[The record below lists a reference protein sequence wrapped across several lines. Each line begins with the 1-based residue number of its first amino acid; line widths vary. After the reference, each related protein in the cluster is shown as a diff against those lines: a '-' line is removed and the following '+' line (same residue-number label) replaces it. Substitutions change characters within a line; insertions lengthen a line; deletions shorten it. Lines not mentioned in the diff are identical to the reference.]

1 MTRPIDAPRHGLG
14 FGDAIARLLRLPSE
28 SVYSKA
34 LTLYVGLSLLLGTA
48 LVLLTASI
56 LLGEFETT
64 ERQETIATLQRF
76 NIVLDR
82 EVRPIEAALANLA
95 VRLKAGRI
103 PLPDAATLASQQI
116 DFVSVADAS
125 GRIVDTVFRDDSAR
139 TTFEESRPWTLW
151 ILPIKPSGPRAGF
164 ILLGDRLT
172 GLAWRPLPGGGSIV
186 AGRVF
191 GQEPF
196 AFLEGMFAARVEFR
210 PLGGQSVSGG
220 DPLIPMLAK
229 NEFVVTPAGPDQIV
243 GRVLLRAIN
252 GAPLGEIELRQARPL
267 YSEGLQAVQIF
278 LTALTLASGA
288 LFLFVW
294 LLLDRTILR
303 RIRDLTRRVETER
316 IDGRLPLRLE
326 FPGID
331 ELATLARRIEDLA
344 GQLDR
349 ERWNYRSVVEDQTE
363 VICRFNAGFGVT
375 FSNGIFRK
383 VFPHNADKGVF
394 LRECLPAA
402 AFDLVATK
410 FAALT
415 PAQPVDTF
423 LQQIG
428 RPGGDGTWFRSTLR
442 ALFDESGQRLGG
454 QWVASDI
461 TIQVQAQQRL
471 QESERQLR
479 SLSTRLLR
487 LQDDE
492 RRRIARELH
501 DSTAQSLSALEM
513 NMSLLE
519 PLAGDEH
526 LRRIVA
532 ETRQIARDCC
542 MELRNISYLL
552 HPPLLDEV
560 GLVFAVEWLADGF
573 RKRTGIHVH
582 LDLMPDFPR
591 FDPEVETTLFRVVQ
605 ESMGNVYRH
614 SGATG
619 AWITLSYKDR
629 LLRMEIRDNGAG
641 LRDGEAT
648 TEGVGFAGMRER
660 LAQLRGKIDIRSSP
674 YGLSVVAQLE
684 SLPINARPTDQNPA
698 GG

>member
-1 MTRPIDAPRHGLG
+1 MTRPHDAPRHGIG
-14 FGDAIARLLRLPSE
+14 FGDAIARVLRLPSE

-34 LTLYVGLSLLLGTA
+34 LTLYVGLSLLLGA
-48 LVLLTASI
+48 AVVLLTSSI
-56 LLGEFETT
+56 LLGEFEAT

-76 NIVLDR
+76 RIGLDR
-82 EVRPIEAALANLA
+82 EIRPLDAAVANIA
-95 VRLKAGRI
+95 ARYRRGEKS
-103 PLPDAATLASQQI
+103 LPDPATLEAQRI
-116 DFVSVADAS
+116 DFVSHADADQKIVQSTFRNEEIQKLVS
-125 GRIVDTVFRDDSAR
+125 GAQ
-139 TTFEESRPWTLW
+139 PWPKW
-151 ILPIKPSGPRAGF
+151 IPAPAPAGPRSGF
-164 ILLGDRLT
+164 ILLGSRLA
-172 GLAWRPLPGGGSIV
+172 GLTWYPLPGGGSLA

-191 GQEPF
+191 GQEPLS
-196 AFLEGMFAARVEFR
+196 FLEGMFAARVEFR
-210 PLGGQSVSGG
+210 PFLEGEFRGISQT
-220 DPLIPMLAK
+220 
-229 NEFVVTPAGPDQIV
+229 EFVVSTDGPNSIV
-243 GRVLLRAIN
+243 GRILVRAID
-252 GAPLGEIELRQARPL
+252 GSTIGEFELRQSRPL
-267 YSEGLQAVQIF
+267 YTEGLQAVQVF
-278 LTALTLASGA
+278 LTGLTLASGA
-288 LFLFVW
+288 LFLLVW
-294 LLLDRTILR
+294 FLLDRTILR
-303 RIRDLTRRVETER
+303 RIRDLTRRVESER
-316 IDGRLPLRLE
+316 SDGRLPLRLG

-363 VICRFNAGFGVT
+363 VICRFNAGFAVT

-383 VFPHNADKGVF
+383 VFPHDPAKGVF
-394 LRECLPAA
+394 LRECLPAD
-402 AFDLVATK
+402 AFELLATK
-410 FAALT
+410 FGTLT
-415 PAQPVDTF
+415 PAQQVDTF

-428 RPGGDGTWFRSTLR
+428 RPGTAGTWFRSTLR
-442 ALFDESGQRLGG
+442 ALFDERGQKLGG

-519 PLAGDEH
+519 PLAGDQN

-542 MELRNISYLL
+542 LELRNISYLL

-560 GLVFAVEWLADGF
+560 GLVFAIEWLADGF
-573 RKRTGIHVH
+573 RKRTGIHVN
-582 LDLMPDFPR
+582 LDLMSTFPR
-591 FDPEVETTLFRVVQ
+591 FEPEIETTLFRVVQ

-614 SGATG
+614 SGATA
-619 AWITLSYKDR
+619 AWISLVYRSR
-629 LLRMEIRDNGAG
+629 QLQLEVRDNGAG
-641 LRDGEAT
+641 LRPGG

-660 LAQLRGKIDIRSSP
+660 LAQLGGKLEIRSSP
-674 YGLSVVAQLE
+674 YGVSIAVQLE
-684 SLPINARPTDQNPA
+684 CQPIHVQLQDQDSP
-698 GG
+698 GR